1 MNNALEH
8 PINPI
13 FSNFDKQIKDLN
25 EKDKNYVD
33 FDLYMQESTLLQ
45 YCTDNEHAFYKNTNV
60 AFPEEIAR
68 QIERKNCIRKCVE
81 KLYSTI
87 LFFYIYRTP

>member
-1 MNNALEH
+1 MNNTFDH

-13 FSNFDKQIKDLN
+13 FSNFHKQVTDLN
-25 EKDKNYVD
+25 EKDHNHVD
-33 FDLYMQESTLLQ
+33 FDLNIQESTLSQ

-68 QIERKNCIRKCVE
+68 QIERKDYTRKCAGKSVFND
-81 KLYSTI
+81 
-87 LFFYIYRTP
+87 FFYRAP